1 MFKEIDIPINTPSD
15 GTRPMSNINFERGIL
30 EVFSMAEDLD
40 IKNEHEKLFKDL
52 KKVVKNYFGKGE

>member
-1 MFKEIDIPINTPSD
+1 MFKEIDISINTPSSV
-15 GTRPMSNINFERGIL
+15 TRPMSNITFERGIL

-52 KKVVKNYFGKGE
+52 KKVVKNYFVKGE